1 MDFFVAARFL
11 EYYGN
16 QRAPAPAPPSATSA
30 TAPAPPPGPAPFS
43 TSTFQVLSLGGI
55 IALIVGIFIGIAA
68 MFLSWTCNTAID
80 YPVWMRSFFAFFA
93 FILGTSYILLYI
105 IMRHDT
111 CRYIKK
117 NMFI

>member
-1 MDFFVAARFL
+1 MDIIMDFFVAARFL

-16 QRAPAPAPPSATSA
+16 QRTTAPNKLAPAPAP
-30 TAPAPPPGPAPFS
+30 APLS
-43 TSTFQVLSLGGI
+43 SSKFQVLSFGGI

-93 FILGTSYILLYI
+93 FVFGTSYILLYI

>member
-1 MDFFVAARFL
+1 MDFFVAARYL

-16 QRAPAPAPPSATSA
+16 QRTMPLQLAPAPAQ
-30 TAPAPPPGPAPFS
+30 FS
-43 TSTFQVLSLGGI
+43 SSKFQVLSLGGI

-80 YPVWMRSFFAFFA
+80 YNVWMRSFFAFFA
-93 FILGTSYILLYI
+93 FVFGTSYILLYI

-111 CRYIKK
+111 CSYIKK

>member
-1 MDFFVAARFL
+1 MDIIMDFFVAARFL

-16 QRAPAPAPPSATSA
+16 QRQQPKLAPAPAP
-30 TAPAPPPGPAPFS
+30 APFS
-43 TSTFQVLSLGGI
+43 SSKFQVLSFGGI

-93 FILGTSYILLYI
+93 FIFGTSYILLYI

-117 NMFI
+117 NMFM

>member
-1 MDFFVAARFL
+1 
-11 EYYGN
+11 
-16 QRAPAPAPPSATSA
+16 
-30 TAPAPPPGPAPFS
+30 
-43 TSTFQVLSLGGI
+43 
-55 IALIVGIFIGIAA
+55 LIVGIFIGIAA

-93 FILGTSYILLYI
+93 FIFGTSYILLYI

>member
-1 MDFFVAARFL
+1 MDIIMDFFVAARFL

-16 QRAPAPAPPSATSA
+16 QRTTPSQLAPPPAPAPSS
-30 TAPAPPPGPAPFS
+30 S
-43 TSTFQVLSLGGI
+43 SKFQVLSFGGI

-80 YPVWMRSFFAFFA
+80 YHVWMRSFFAFFA
-93 FILGTSYILLYI
+93 FIFGTSYILLYI